1 MSDKNKKKGP
11 ETKPYKFDTLSLHG
25 GHQPDKNYGS
35 RAVPIYQTTSYVF
48 QDTDH
53 AAALFNL
60 EQGGHIYSRIS
71 NPTVGVLEERVCAL
85 EGGTGAI
92 ATASGQSAVFL
103 AIMTLANAGDH
114 IVASSQLYGGTVNLL
129 RLTLPRFGITTTFV
143 KPGDTEGFK
152 KAIKPNTKMIFG
164 EIIGNPGLEVMD
176 VPEVADI
183 AHKAGIPLMVDCT
196 FNTPYLCRALDFG
209 ADIVVHSLTKWM
221 CGHGTSMG
229 GIIVEGGQFDW
240 QQNDKFPTMTEPY
253 PGYHGLS
260 FAEEFGP
267 VAFTMR
273 ARAEG
278 MRDMG
283 PCMSPTNA
291 FNIIQGI
298 ETLSVRMDKHLSNA
312 KTMLEYLSNHDGV
325 EWVSHPDLPDHPDHE
340 VAKKMLPKGAGS
352 MIAFGV
358 KGGRK
363 AGEAFINAVKLA
375 SNLANVGDSKTLVIH
390 PASTT
395 HAQMDGETM
404 KHAGLT
410 EDMIRFSVGIEDVE
424 DIMNDFDNGFRA
436 AKRLQLKAAE

>member
-1 MSDKNKKKGP
+1 MDPS
-11 ETKPYKFDTLSLHG
+11 TYKFDTLSLHG
-25 GHQPDKNYGS
+25 GHQPDKKYGS

-176 VPEVADI
+176 VPVVSDI

>member
-1 MSDKNKKKGP
+1 MDPS
-11 ETKPYKFDTLSLHG
+11 TYKFDTLSLHG

-85 EGGTGAI
+85 EGGTATI

-410 EDMIRFSVGIEDVE
+410 EDMIRFSVGIEDVQ

>member
-1 MSDKNKKKGP
+1 MDPS
-11 ETKPYKFDTLSLHG
+11 TYKFDTLSLHG

-85 EGGTGAI
+85 EGGTGSI

-152 KAIKPNTKMIFG
+152 NAIKPNTKMIFG

-176 VPEVADI
+176 VPVVSDI
-183 AHKAGIPLMVDCT
+183 AHKAGIPLIVDCT
-196 FNTPYLCRALDFG
+196 FNTPYLCRAFDFG
-209 ADIVVHSLTKWM
+209 ADIIVHSLTKWM

-410 EDMIRFSVGIEDVE
+410 EDMIRFSVGIEDVQ

>member
-1 MSDKNKKKGP
+1 MDPS
-11 ETKPYKFDTLSLHG
+11 TYKFDTLSLHG

-85 EGGTGAI
+85 EGGTAAL
-92 ATASGQSAVFL
+92 ATASGQSAVYL

-176 VPEVADI
+176 VPKVADI

-229 GIIVEGGQFDW
+229 GIIVEGGKFDW

-291 FNIIQGI
+291 FNILQGI

-312 KTMLEYLSNHDGV
+312 KSMLEYLSNHDGV
-325 EWVSHPDLPDHPDHE
+325 AWVSHPDLPDHPDHE

-352 MIAFGV
+352 MIAFGAFGV

-410 EDMIRFSVGIEDVE
+410 EDMIRFSVGIEDVQ

>member
-1 MSDKNKKKGP
+1 MDPS
-11 ETKPYKFDTLSLHG
+11 TYKFDTLSLHG

-152 KAIKPNTKMIFG
+152 NAIKPNTKMIFG

-176 VPEVADI
+176 VPVVSDI

-395 HAQMDGETM
+395 HAQLDGETM

-410 EDMIRFSVGIEDVE
+410 EDMIRFSVGIEDVQ

>member
-1 MSDKNKKKGP
+1 MDPS
-11 ETKPYKFDTLSLHG
+11 TYKFDTLSLHG
-25 GHQPDKNYGS
+25 GHQPDKKYGS

-395 HAQMDGETM
+395 HAQLDGETM

>member
-1 MSDKNKKKGP
+1 MDP
-11 ETKPYKFDTLSLHG
+11 LTYKFDTLSLHG

-48 QDTDH
+48 QNTDH

-85 EGGTGAI
+85 EGGTAAI

-103 AIMTLANAGDH
+103 AIMTLVNSGDH

-129 RLTLPRFGITTTFV
+129 RLTLPRFGIETTFV
-143 KPGDTEGFK
+143 KPGDIEGFK
-152 KAIKPNTKMIFG
+152 KAIKPNTKIVFG
-164 EIIGNPGLEVMD
+164 EIIGNPGLEIMD
-176 VPEVADI
+176 VPVVSKI
-183 AHKAGIPLMVDCT
+183 AHDAGIPLMVDCT

-209 ADIVVHSLTKWM
+209 ADIIVHSLTKWM

-229 GIIVEGGQFDW
+229 GIVVEGGKFDW
-240 QQNDKFPTMTEPY
+240 KQNDKFPTMTEPY
-253 PGYHGLS
+253 AGYHGLS
-260 FAEEFGP
+260 FADEFGP
-267 VAFTMR
+267 VAFIMR

-291 FNIIQGI
+291 FNILQGI
-298 ETLSVRMDKHLSNA
+298 ETLSVRMDKHLLNA
-312 KTMLEYLSNHDGV
+312 KKMLDYLSSHDGV
-325 EWVSHPDLPDHPDHE
+325 EWVSHPDLPDHPDHQ

-358 KGGRK
+358 KGGK
-363 AGEAFINAVKLA
+363 QAGEAFINAVTLA

-395 HAQMDGETM
+395 HAQMDAPTM
-404 KHAGLT
+404 KLAGLT

-436 AKRLQLKAAE
+436 AKKLQLVAAE

>member
-1 MSDKNKKKGP
+1 MEPK
-11 ETKPYKFDTLSLHG
+11 TYKFDTLSLHG
-25 GHQPDKNYGS
+25 GHQPDKNFGS

-71 NPTVGVLEERVCAL
+71 NPTVAVLEERVAAL

-92 ATASGQSAVFL
+92 ATASGQSATYL
-103 AIMTLANAGDH
+103 TIMTLVNSGDH
-114 IVASSQLYGGTVNLL
+114 IVSSSQLYGGTVNLL
-129 RLTLPRFGITTTFV
+129 RLTLPRFGIETTFV
-143 KPGDTEGFK
+143 KPRDTEGFK
-152 KAIKPNTKMIFG
+152 KAIKPNTKLVFG
-164 EIIGNPGLEVMD
+164 EIIGNPGLEIMN
-176 VPEVADI
+176 VPEVAKI
-183 AHKAGIPLMVDCT
+183 AHDSGIPLVIDAT
-196 FNTPYLCRALDFG
+196 FNTPYLCKSLDIG

-221 CGHGTSMG
+221 GGHGTSMG
-229 GIIVEGGQFDW
+229 GILVEGGKFDW
-240 QQNDKFPTMTEPY
+240 TQNDKFPTMTEPY

-267 VAFTMR
+267 MAFTMK

-291 FNIIQGI
+291 FNILQGI
-298 ETLSVRMDKHLSNA
+298 ETLSIRMDKHLSNA
-312 KTMLEYLSNHDGV
+312 KKILEYLSNHEGV
-325 EWVSHPDLPDHPDHE
+325 EWVAHPDLPNHPDHK
-340 VAKKMLPKGAGS
+340 VAKKILPKGSGS

-358 KGGRK
+358 KGGRP

-395 HAQMDGETM
+395 HAQMDADTM
-404 KHAGLT
+404 KLAGLT
-410 EDMIRFSVGIEDVE
+410 EDMIRLSVGIENVE
-424 DIMNDFDNGFRA
+424 DIIEDFENGFRA
-436 AKRLQLKAAE
+436 ARKPLLVANQ